1 MAELTDE
8 QEAVAEAAMAFVK
21 RGSTQDGRRW
31 FSYEGNAGTGKTC
44 VLTELARRLPRA
56 TLCSLYGK
64 ASSNLTIKSGLAS
77 TTVHSAIYRLRDED
91 IDDHGR
97 RELFFDRAIGDGA
110 LRRRVFL
117 LDESGVVDETVG
129 RDLMRTGALV
139 IAAGDPGQLPPVK
152 GRRYFERKEG
162 PDARLTTVHRQAWD
176 SGIIRQAW
184 SIRESGRYASDG
196 PEMQVVGNVTGEMI
210 KEADML
216 LCWKNVTRRS
226 LIGLKRAWLGLPEGR
241 LRAGEPVMCLL
252 NQHEIGLMNGQVV
265 ELADD
270 YEAGGS
276 MEVRVGDKT
285 VVLDEVWAEGV
296 DGGEMDWSRRGCVPF
311 ASGWAS
317 TVHKA
322 IGSEYDRIVFS
333 DEYSRPEYIR
343 EYRYTGVTR
352 SSKQCIVLR

>member
-1 MAELTDE
+1 MVELTDE

-21 RGSTQDGRRW
+21 RGSTPDGRRW
-31 FSYEGNAGTGKTC
+31 FSYEGYAGTGKTV

-64 ASSNLTIKSGLAS
+64 ASSNLTIKSGFTS
-77 TTVHSAIYRLRDED
+77 TTIHSAIYRLRDED

-117 LDESGVVDETVG
+117 LDELGVVDETVG

-152 GRRYFERKEG
+152 GRRYFERAEG

-184 SIRESGRYASDG
+184 SIRESGRYVSDG

-210 KEADML
+210 TKASIL

-241 LRAGEPVMCLL
+241 LKVGEPVMCLL

-270 YEAGGS
+270 YEPGGC
-276 MEVRVGDKT
+276 MEVLVGGNRVA
-285 VVLDEVWAEGV
+285 LDDVWVEGV
-296 DGGEMDWSRRGCVPF
+296 DAGEMDWSRRGVVPF

-322 IGSEYDRIVFS
+322 IGSEYDSVIVS
-333 DEYSRPEYIR
+333 DEYARPENRR
-343 EYRYTGVTR
+343 EWSYTAVTR
-352 SSKQCIVLR
+352 SVKQCVVLR

>member
-1 MAELTDE
+1 VIELTDE
-8 QEAVAEAAMAFVK
+8 QEAVAEAAMAFVRK
-21 RGSTQDGRRW
+21 GSTPDGRRW
-31 FSYEGNAGTGKTC
+31 FSFESLAGCGKTV
-44 VLTELARRLPRA
+44 VLIELARRLPRA
-56 TLCSLYGK
+56 NLIAVFGK
-64 ASSNLTIKSGLAS
+64 AASNLTIKSGLAAA
-77 TTVHSAIYRLRDED
+77 TLHSSIYRLRDED
-91 IDDHGR
+91 IDERGR

-117 LDESGVVDETVG
+117 LDEHGVCDEQTG
-129 RDLMRTGALV
+129 ADLMRTGALV

-152 GRRYFERKEG
+152 GKRFFERPEG

-241 LRAGEPVMCLL
+241 LTAGEPVMCLL
-252 NQHEIGLMNGQVV
+252 NQHDLGIMNGQVV

-270 YEAGGS
+270 YEAGGV
-276 MEVRVGDKT
+276 MEVRVGGKT
-285 VVLDEVWAEGV
+285 VVLDSVWVEGI
-296 DGGEMDWSRRGCVPF
+296 DGDEMDWGRRGVVPF

-322 IGSEYDRIVFS
+322 IGSEYDRVVFS
-333 DEYSRPEYIR
+333 DEYTRPENRR
-343 EYRYTGVTR
+343 EFLYTGTTR
-352 SSKQCIVLR
+352 AAKQCVVLR